1 MRDTEKLNN
10 QGSTNSSNSEEHIK
24 LKVDSPQ
31 FKTSSTKHQRKK
43 HRLKSKSHKVRG
55 HTNVSA
61 RTATDSSNKAPN
73 KDSSNKRLIITQN
86 LHKTDRNSTQV
97 QPSAK
102 IQEGNFSLN
111 NDRKGEKDVVDQE
124 ANIQKR
130 KRRRKKKRQR
140 HDVDLDDT
148 VRLQRRTRN
157 ILIRMKLEQNLIDAY
172 SGEGWKG
179 QRYEE
184 NKFYFCVFF
193 TCLI

>member
-1 MRDTEKLNN
+1 MRDTDKLNN
-10 QGSTNSSNSEEHIK
+10 QGSTKPSNTKAHIK

-43 HRLKSKSHKVRG
+43 HRLKSKSHKLG
-55 HTNVSA
+55 GCTNVSV
-61 RTATDSSNKAPN
+61 RTATDSSNKAPT
-73 KDSSNKRLIITQN
+73 KDSSNKSLIVRQR

-97 QPSAK
+97 QPSKK
-102 IQEGNFSLN
+102 IQGGKTSLN

-124 ANIQKR
+124 ANVQKR

-140 HDVDLDDT
+140 NDVDLDDT

-157 ILIRMKLEQNLIDAY
+157 VLIRMKQEQNLIDAY
-172 SGEGWKG
+172 AGEGWKG

-184 NKFYFCVFF
+184 NKFHFYIFF
-193 TCLI
+193 MFD